1 MQQPVTRRPEA
12 ALRPVP
18 ATAGVMPGWLDR
30 LSMVA
35 LLGVAPLLIE
45 YAFLQLWRWDLSVP
59 LSTGAHGND
68 QIWQLILSKAL
79 FDTGWILDIPAL
91 GAPDIAH
98 WQHNAAAQTSAL
110 HSVLMRGIAP
120 LAGDAVRMQQLYYL
134 LNFPLI
140 CITAF
145 AACRLFGVNRL
156 PAYCAGLL
164 FAFTSFRIN
173 AHFYVFLTSYFMVP
187 LALVTIIWIMS
198 GKFASVVASQPVGQA
213 WRQTAHALLRTRE
226 FLLGLL
232 FTFLMAL
239 SDGYYAFFTLLL
251 LGFCVVQ
258 RLACGDYRRP
268 VSLLPV
274 VIYIALLIAVAMAL
288 SLPLDHFRATHLTEF
303 YPNGV
308 LDSSLV
314 KHPFEA
320 EVYNA
325 SLKLMI
331 APLGNHRIEAL
342 GHAGDWIVSTSE
354 AARSFKTGN
363 PIVPLG
369 TLGSLIFLVAMIFV
383 AFPGLRAGRRAMPE
397 RQTQAGKAGL
407 VDADGSAE
415 TDAAARSLGDSLLSL
430 IVLVFLGSIFGGI
443 GTLVALVFPTIRA
456 YDRFPLFLI
465 FVLLLAAARWVTQVR
480 GSAAPR
486 MRWQVDAL
494 VVAVT
499 ILALFDQVPG
509 NASNHDEQARTRFL
523 AERDFVARI
532 ESALPAN
539 AMVYQY
545 PYGQYLRN
553 SRYGWGAF
561 GHVRLYLHSHHLRWS
576 NGGAKNSPG
585 DDWNMRISH
594 LPLEQLLTEVEGA
607 GFRGLVI
614 DGTVV
619 GRAELDALQRVFR
632 QRGYTVDEDARSGLA
647 FVRLHDPGFR
657 LFYDSDYRHA
667 ARVVVTDPARIAS
680 GELPLI
686 MLDAPFRK
694 YVAASGAPITVSA
707 REHPDLFADSVQ
719 PIRGGGEK
727 PILPLSAMRG
737 SLACALDA
745 VEGQGTHA
753 EKGQSFVLKLTND
766 SGFDWMLGTGAR
778 PLRVGL
784 HLLHAD
790 GTLLRWDDG
799 FRVAVEGYVK
809 RGTTRVIRLPV
820 DALGAERLQ
829 ALRSGIAEFSLVQ
842 DGHAWFNDIGCKVVL
857 TRATP

>member
-1 MQQPVTRRPEA
+1 MVT
-12 ALRPVP
+12 
-18 ATAGVMPGWLDR
+18 
-30 LSMVA
+30 
-35 LLGVAPLLIE
+35 LLGAVPLLIA
-45 YAFLQLWRWDLSVP
+45 YAFLHLWHWDLSVP
-59 LSTGAHGND
+59 LSTGPHGND

-79 FDTGWILDIPAL
+79 FDTGWVLDLPAL

-120 LAGDAVRMQQLYYL
+120 FASDAVQMQQLYYL

-140 CITAF
+140 CTTAF
-145 AACRLFGVNRL
+145 TACRLLGVDRL

-187 LALVTIIWIMS
+187 LALVAIIWIMS
-198 GKFASVVASQPVGQA
+198 GKFAGVVAGQPAGQS
-213 WRQTAHALLRTRE
+213 WRLTANALLRTRE

-232 FTFLMAL
+232 FIFLMAV

-258 RLACGDYRRP
+258 RLACGDFRRP
-268 VSLLPV
+268 ASLLPL
-274 VIYIALLIAVAMAL
+274 VIYIVVLIAVALAL
-288 SLPLDHFRATHLTEF
+288 SLPLEHFRSTHPAEF
-303 YPNGV
+303 FPNGV

-320 EVYNA
+320 EVYNS

-331 APLGNHRIEAL
+331 APLGNHRIDTLAR
-342 GHAGDWIVSTSE
+342 AGNWIVSTSD
-354 AARSFKTGN
+354 AARSFKIGN

-369 TLGSLIFLVAMIFV
+369 TLGSAIFLVALVFV
-383 AFPGLRAGRRAMPE
+383 AFPGLRAGRRMMPG
-397 RQTQAGKAGL
+397 RQAPARPAGL
-407 VDADGSAE
+407 VDADRISAE
-415 TDAAARSLGDSLLSL
+415 DVDADAAARSIGDSLLSL
-430 IVLVFLGSIFGGI
+430 VMLVFLASIFGGI

-465 FVLLLAAARWVTQVR
+465 FILLLAAARWATQVR
-480 GSAAPR
+480 GSVAPR
-486 MRWQVDAL
+486 RRWQVDAL

-509 NASNHDEQARTRFL
+509 NAGNHDEPARARFL

-532 ESALPAN
+532 ESTLPRD

-553 SRYGWGAF
+553 SPYGWGAF

-585 DDWNMRISH
+585 DDWNLRISH
-594 LPLEQLLTEVEGA
+594 LPLEQLLTEIEGA

-614 DGTVV
+614 DKAVV

-647 FVRLHDPGFR
+647 FVRLHEPGFR
-657 LFYDSDYRHA
+657 LFYDSDYLHA
-667 ARVVVTDPARIAS
+667 SRVVISDPARVAS
-680 GELPLI
+680 AELPLI

-694 YVAASGAPITVSA
+694 YVAARGGPITVIA
-707 REHPDLFADSVQ
+707 REHPDLFADSAQ

-737 SLACALDA
+737 RLACTLDA
-745 VEGQGTHA
+745 VEGQGRQGG
-753 EKGQSFVLKLTND
+753 KGQNVVLKLTND

-790 GTLLRWDDG
+790 GTMLRWDDG
-799 FRVAVEGYVK
+799 FRVAAEGYIK

-820 DALGAERLQ
+820 DVLGAERLQ
-829 ALRSGIAEFSLVQ
+829 ALRSGSAEFGLVQ

-857 TRATP
+857 PQAAS